1 MKEAHIVS
9 LSCILL
15 IPVACVVQLYN
26 YRCVS
31 ALDKLDSVYLMPY
44 KQKSLVWYIY
54 ILLNDVIGIVL
65 TVDAIRERQRQQ
77 GSEQQ
82 PLPDCTHHP
91 LVPDHT
97 TYGPLTLCAES
108 LKLMGCGSGQLP
120 CSGSELD

>member
-1 MKEAHIVS
+1 MKKTHNVS
-9 LSCILL
+9 LSWVLL
-15 IPVACVVQLYN
+15 IPVACVVQLNN

-54 ILLNDVIGIVL
+54 ILLNDVIDIVL
-65 TVDAIRERQRQQ
+65 TVDAVRERQRQQ

-91 LVPDHT
+91 LSPVTPRMGRLRSAQSPQIT
-97 TYGPLTLCAES
+97 GSWIGPAAV
-108 LKLMGCGSGQLP
+108 QRQ
-120 CSGSELD
+120 